1 MGTELQFDC
10 GLDDYAAQEL
20 MVELAEFRR
29 EVFRERLRAMSDQ
42 QLIKYGKAAKY
53 MADPRNSA
61 DRRTSHDVY
70 KAQLEECRAEW
81 RRRHPK

>member
-1 MGTELQFDC
+1 
-10 GLDDYAAQEL
+10 

-29 EVFRERLRAMSDQ
+29 EELRERLRAMTDE

-61 DRRTSHDVY
+61 DKRTAHDVY
-70 KAQLEECRAEW
+70 KVQLEECRAEW
-81 RRRHPK
+81 RRRHPKLERS